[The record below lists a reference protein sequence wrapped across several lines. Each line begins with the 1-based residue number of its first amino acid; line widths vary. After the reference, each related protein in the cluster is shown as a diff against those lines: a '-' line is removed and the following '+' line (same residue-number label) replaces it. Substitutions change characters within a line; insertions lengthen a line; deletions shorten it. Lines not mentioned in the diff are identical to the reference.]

1 MTTRTLDVEQV
12 RSLVW
17 IGLADQR
24 KQGKNARM
32 SNKASN
38 AKSSLQ
44 LHPEGQG
51 QGEIERTRRS
61 FYLSTEVIDAV
72 DLSYRELNH
81 QLYPAEVIKSVFLEA
96 LIRYGLDN
104 LEEVK
109 TILIESA
116 SRSHV
121 TQVNTQN
128 G

>member
-1 MTTRTLDVEQV
+1 
-12 RSLVW
+12 
-17 IGLADQR
+17 
-24 KQGKNARM
+24 M

>member
-1 MTTRTLDVEQV
+1 MTTRTLGVERV
-12 RSLVW
+12 RGLAW

-72 DLSYRELNH
+72 ELSYRELNH

>member
-1 MTTRTLDVEQV
+1 M
-12 RSLVW
+12 
-17 IGLADQR
+17 G
-24 KQGKNARM
+24 
-32 SNKASN
+32 NKASN
-38 AKSSLQ
+38 AKPSLQ

-72 DLSYRELNH
+72 DLSYKELNH

-116 SRSHV
+116 GRPIP
-121 TQVNTQN
+121 TPTNAQN